1 MELLPGKFV
10 SQMMEESFR
19 RIILKLKLPKSSLKL
34 SKRNSEVKEDSCA
47 SFGNSDEGTVNSLND
62 LVILTLKME
71 VPIYCT
77 EILANLVELH
87 RSCKVVAVICLY
99 PHDLLAGS
107 EHHGG
112 FLMSLRANGIQQQFL
127 SSH

>member
-34 SKRNSEVKEDSCA
+34 SKRNSEVEEDSCA

-62 LVILTLKME
+62 LAILTLKME

-87 RSCKVVAVICLY
+87 RS
-99 PHDLLAGS
+99 
-107 EHHGG
+107 
-112 FLMSLRANGIQQQFL
+112 
-127 SSH
+127 